1 MAADSLLVNLAPQAV
16 ADTEVYWSMKE
27 EKEYNID
34 FMVVDRDP
42 LKLGLQRSTCIWH
55 FPLIPPP
62 RALTY
67 ALVLT

>member
-1 MAADSLLVNLAPQAV
+1 MNLAPQAV

-34 FMVVDRDP
+34 FMIVERDP

-55 FPLIPPP
+55 FPLPPPPPHP

>member
-1 MAADSLLVNLAPQAV
+1 MNLAPQAV

-34 FMVVDRDP
+34 FMIVDRDP

-55 FPLIPPP
+55 FPLLPPPP
-62 RALTY
+62 RALTD